1 MKHLYFSLF
10 FTVFFFASCE
20 NKSNIAA
27 IFTEEALFTN
37 GVGGYACYRIPAI
50 VSNKKGVLFAFAE
63 GRVNNCGDYGNV
75 DILLRISTDN
85 GSHWSPAQKI
95 IDKDQFQAGNSAPVF
110 DFTDPRY
117 PEGRLFLFFNTG
129 NANEYDIRS
138 GIGERKVWYTT
149 SPNMGLDWNAPIE
162 ISSQVH
168 FSKQNAILN
177 KDWRAHA
184 NTPGHGIQLTKGKY
198 KGRLYIAANHSTGE
212 FKSDASDY
220 QTYGFYSDNHGETWE
235 VSPDINWPSSNE
247 AIATELPNGKLMLNI
262 REQNGQ
268 SRRRIVAL
276 SDQGGEIWNEVY
288 IDSALVSPVCQ
299 SSIISYSNN
308 KETALLFSGPNSTEK
323 RQKMSIFLSRDNGK
337 TWPVVK
343 EVYTGASAY
352 SDLTIL
358 DNNQVGLLYE
368 RDENGIYFAHFNETW
383 LLEKDLVKTPP
394 LPSKRQMDWQ
404 KMEFYAFI
412 HFNMNTFTDQEW
424 GYGDT
429 AASVFNP
436 KELDTDQWVKTI
448 KSVGMKGVIITA
460 KHHDGFCLW
469 PSKYTEYSVKNS
481 PWKNGKGDLI
491 KELADSCEKYGLK
504 LGIYLSPWDRNHLSY
519 GQEEYLEYFR
529 NQLGELLTNYGPI
542 FEVWFDG
549 ANGGDGYYGGAKD
562 IRKVDKK
569 TYYEWDKTTS
579 IVRTLQPK
587 AVIFSDAGPDIR
599 WVGNETGQAK
609 LTSWAPIFKDSL
621 YPGMVD
627 FNKFSSGQENGTHWI
642 PTETDV
648 SIRPGWYYH
657 EDQDSLVKSPKKLRE
672 IYFESIGRNSSLL
685 LNIPVDRRGKIHQ
698 NDSLALVGLSKLI
711 KADFKE
717 NIAAN
722 ATFINQDPY
731 TQEILL
737 PTPKYINIISLQEDI
752 SLGQK
757 VSSFEVM
764 ANTAQGWKIISKGTT
779 IGNKRLLR
787 FKSMKSAHI
796 KIRILD
802 AKNNPSL
809 LKSKLFYSE
818 NEVQSNS
825 Y

>member
-1 MKHLYFSLF
+1 MKLINNATKIIITLF
-10 FTVFFFASCE
+10 ILNSAT
-20 NKSNIAA
+20 
-27 IFTEEALFTN
+27 
-37 GVGGYACYRIPAI
+37 
-50 VSNKKGVLFAFAE
+50 LFA
-63 GRVNNCGDYGNV
+63 
-75 DILLRISTDN
+75 
-85 GSHWSPAQKI
+85 QKT
-95 IDKDQFQAGNSAPVF
+95 FG
-110 DFTDPRY
+110 
-117 PEGRLFLFFNTG
+117 
-129 NANEYDIRS
+129 
-138 GIGERKVWYTT
+138 
-149 SPNMGLDWNAPIE
+149 
-162 ISSQVH
+162 
-168 FSKQNAILN
+168 
-177 KDWRAHA
+177 
-184 NTPGHGIQLTKGKY
+184 
-198 KGRLYIAANHSTGE
+198 
-212 FKSDASDY
+212 
-220 QTYGFYSDNHGETWE
+220 
-235 VSPDINWPSSNE
+235 
-247 AIATELPNGKLMLNI
+247 
-262 REQNGQ
+262 
-268 SRRRIVAL
+268 
-276 SDQGGEIWNEVY
+276 
-288 IDSALVSPVCQ
+288 
-299 SSIISYSNN
+299 
-308 KETALLFSGPNSTEK
+308 
-323 RQKMSIFLSRDNGK
+323 
-337 TWPVVK
+337 
-343 EVYTGASAY
+343 
-352 SDLTIL
+352 
-358 DNNQVGLLYE
+358 
-368 RDENGIYFAHFNETW
+368 
-383 LLEKDLVKTPP
+383 P
-394 LPSKRQMDWQ
+394 LPT
-404 KMEFYAFI
+404 KMQLEWHDKEFYLFI
-412 HFNMNTFTDQEW
+412 HFGPNTFTDLEW
-424 GYGDT
+424 GHGSEDPN
-429 AASVFNP
+429 VFNP
-436 KELDTDQWVKTI
+436 TALDCNQWARIAKA
-448 KSVGMKGVIITA
+448 SGAKGIILTA
-460 KHHDGFCLW
+460 KHHDGFSLW